1 MLYIFLLFLNY
12 QKIIIRNSINEKNN
26 FKKSRFKKYIY
37 WTSFFCKATYLIDG
51 MAGSYAKLYWKN
63 SENEAIR
70 EFICFTWSSNQAI
83 TCSIYLQ

>member
-1 MLYIFLLFLNY
+1 MR
-12 QKIIIRNSINEKNN
+12 KIILKNHVLKN
-26 FKKSRFKKYIY
+26 IFIGQV
-37 WTSFFCKATYLIDG
+37 FFCKATYLIDG

-70 EFICFTWSSNQAI
+70 EFIGFTWSSNQTI